1 MELKGVFKES
11 TWPDRQRFTFLV
23 NKSSITNDSDQITFS
38 GQLSHRTVEDVQG
51 LKIKNQSNL
60 QRFPRGLGSVFPR
73 LKAVEISGCDLEKL
87 SKEDLAGLED
97 LEVLILESNQISSLD
112 DDLFENNRKLTH
124 ISFRN
129 NKLGKMTSKL
139 FDPIPRDQLMYLDFL
154 ENLDIKAIYNR
165 NQEGTVSLNE
175 LMEHIDDISLHKSAF
190 DVDLSDSQVVSDD
203 TVQIDGN
210 QMISINGYSVYKEIA
225 VDQSP
230 VLAVGIEEGVSEFQL
245 EGFCDSAI
253 ENLLNYLGEMQL
265 SNDDDI
271 CGTLKLATQLQITKL
286 SEMTIRLLEKSFNDD
301 NVLEILKFAAEF
313 NMDALE
319 EAALRKVRAMIWWEI
334 PQSIE
339 TEDLLKMLQID
350 MERKAKIEQVKRA
363 AGGRFGETLKK
374 KVKFADAQNEE

>member
-23 NKSSITNDSDQITFS
+23 NKLSITNDSDHISFL
-38 GQLSHRTVEDVQG
+38 GQLSLRSAEDVQG
-51 LKIKNQSNL
+51 LKIKNQPNL

-87 SKEDLAGLED
+87 SKEDLAGLDD

-190 DVDLSDSQVVSDD
+190 DIDLSDSQVVSDD

-230 VLAVGIEEGVSEFQL
+230 VLAADIEEGVSEFQL

-286 SEMTIRLLEKSFNDD
+286 SEMSLRLLENSFNDD
-301 NVLEILKFAAEF
+301 NVLEILEFALDF
-313 NMDALE
+313 
-319 EAALRKVRAMIWWEI
+319 
-334 PQSIE
+334 
-339 TEDLLKMLQID
+339 DLD
-350 MERKAKIEQVKRA
+350 
-363 AGGRFGETLKK
+363 TLKK
-374 KVKFADAQNEE
+374 ASVEMMRAMLSVEIPTSLTFEDMLQLTQYEMEHKEELKAMVKKMKEAAEGMEIDEL